1 MTVGNAC
8 PPKLA
13 IVIHTEEEF
22 DWNAD
27 FNVNSTSVT
36 HGIELLEFVKRLAT
50 MGAKTTLA
58 MDYAFLNSKQGKM
71 CIAGITQDEKTLKS
85 IEFAAHLHP
94 WVNPP
99 WETEEKGTIPEPLSY
114 PGNLPYL
121 QELAKLTALT
131 EKIKAI
137 TNCTPTTYLAGRY
150 GVGNNTNK
158 ILQHLGYNVDVSISP
173 FADFR
178 HQHGPDFSNCNNST
192 TLKDG
197 LLHWPHTSAVVS
209 PFSFVRRIFNAS
221 PSAYS
226 SPAFMMRLFK
236 KLMRAKLHRLSPE
249 GFSLADM
256 QNVTKYQY
264 ALGQQCFI
272 LSFHS
277 PSVKRGLTPY
287 VKSDEEL
294 AEFKDKTLK
303 FVDWFKTTMNGEF
316 ITVKEHPQVP
326 HD

>member
-99 WETEEKGTIPEPLSY
+99 WETEQKGTIPEPLSY

-131 EKIKAI
+131 EK
-137 TNCTPTTYLAGRY
+137 GRMSTE
-150 GVGNNTNK
+150 VR
-158 ILQHLGYNVDVSISP
+158 IS
-173 FADFR
+173 F
-178 HQHGPDFSNCNNST
+178 
-192 TLKDG
+192 
-197 LLHWPHTSAVVS
+197 
-209 PFSFVRRIFNAS
+209 
-221 PSAYS
+221 
-226 SPAFMMRLFK
+226 
-236 KLMRAKLHRLSPE
+236 
-249 GFSLADM
+249 
-256 QNVTKYQY
+256 
-264 ALGQQCFI
+264 FI
-272 LSFHS
+272 
-277 PSVKRGLTPY
+277 V
-287 VKSDEEL
+287 
-294 AEFKDKTLK
+294 
-303 FVDWFKTTMNGEF
+303 
-316 ITVKEHPQVP
+316 
-326 HD
+326 